1 MVKVKELIDF
11 VEIKDVIDI
20 DSDIDSTE
28 GKKNIV
34 KDYIISD
41 NLKEHILDVAENI
54 SKPKHKSVQIIG
66 GYGSGKSHLLAWFVS
81 ILENKELIDNITNDG
96 VKKRFKEVL
105 DREFAVV
112 QFELQ
117 PGVSA
122 LSDFFFDRIEQ
133 QLNDKHDIE
142 VPKRD
147 SSKVEDFKKD
157 IKDIIDAVKRK
168 DPKMGLV
175 VVIDEISDF
184 LKQKTMQQIHRDMQF
199 LRILGQVSQS
209 LDFLFI
215 GAMQE
220 NVFSNPKY
228 VGEAVS
234 FGRVAERF
242 HIVTIS
248 REDIKK
254 VISERVLKKD
264 SGQREQIDKLLS
276 DFKRMFSPINS
287 EPDKYINLYPIHPSV
302 IDVFSDLPYFE
313 KRGVIQFATV
323 WVSKILD
330 CEFPKFVT
338 YDSVFDEINSKHH
351 VRNLDEVRPVI
362 DIIETL
368 DSKIELVD
376 KDKRDD
382 ARRLIKALAVLK
394 LHGKSADNGATPEE
408 LANILLITSKTIKNT
423 DRIIVILDK
432 LREVTSGQFIAKT
445 ENNYYYLNP
454 EQSIDYDEVVKR
466 KMKTLPEGMENEELL
481 KILKYTDLIEADL
494 AESYVRSFKDSCPWS
509 DKKSFRLGNFIFDD
523 GSDQVKSDDLDF
535 NLVVQSPYVSSSKLD
550 SSKETAILSIKY
562 SDELDDALKYLAATK
577 LLINENYAK
586 SVMIKKQN
594 TCSDDARNLILQK
607 MIDSEI
613 EIDGSK
619 KKVKSII
626 SKEPDNIDEFF
637 HHVKENVFN
646 DYFSSTYSKYPKFLN
661 QISYENVKGEVESTI
676 NELLSKSERN
686 LFSNAKNILSSLD
699 LMDID
704 GNIDTSNSLYVKV
717 IVEELE
723 KNKGKNVKIDDILEK
738 LQKPPFGLDV
748 EVIYLV
754 FVVLTYNG
762 EINLRKRG
770 GGTITSSDLKDV
782 FNIGISAFRD
792 IPYATLETEFPIDSV
807 IKLFRALKLNQ
818 GYVRNIKD
826 RTKAVQEFRLKTL
839 ELKESL
845 DIIFRIFQEISS
857 KPDPIIDKQEL
868 SKKIDELDTFP
879 IGDFLE
885 VKTVNDFRKVEYDD
899 KQIDSISKNLE
910 LIQNIKG
917 FIDDYNG
924 FINREYLYMK
934 NSMEWMNSNPVIF
947 NDSDKKALNEIRVEC
962 RPLVEET
969 NNVLNSE
976 QRRILKGKLQQY
988 KKKYVDLYFMKHKT
1002 TIGDSIHWERLENVS
1017 KSNELKRLRDMK
1029 AIRCIAPLNLI
1040 KLEEKLLSLS
1050 KARCTNLTEDHLK
1063 ENYLCTWCR
1072 FPETLKNI
1080 KDINEEIS
1088 SMQESLGIISKQWNE
1103 TILSEVENYSDNVKL
1118 LSTPEKKIIQDIQSK
1133 KSLPDD
1139 IEQDAITALNNLFS
1153 ELSEIEISPK
1163 EVIDFIFSESS
1174 VLDFETFSNKLDEYK
1189 DKILETGDKKNIRI
1203 KRMESQS

>member
-1 MVKVKELIDF
+1 MVKVKDLIDF

-20 DSDIDSTE
+20 DSDIDSTD

-66 GYGSGKSHLLAWFVS
+66 GYGSGKSHLLAWMVS
-81 ILENKELIDNITNDG
+81 ILENKELIDNITNNA
-96 VKKRFKEVL
+96 VKNRFKEVL
-105 DREFAVV
+105 DRDFAVV

-133 QLNDKHDIE
+133 QLKDKHGID

-147 SSKVEDFKKD
+147 PSKVEDFKKD
-157 IKDIIDAVKRK
+157 IKDITNAIKKK

-228 VGEAVS
+228 IGEAVS

-242 HIVTIS
+242 DIVTIS

-264 SGQREQIDKLLS
+264 NEKREQIDKLLS
-276 DFKRMFSPINS
+276 DYKKMFSPINS
-287 EPDKYINLYPIHPSV
+287 DPDKYISLYPIHPSV
-302 IDVFSDLPYFE
+302 IDVFSELPYFE
-313 KRGVIQFATV
+313 KRGVIQFAMV

-330 CEFPKFVT
+330 CDFPKFVT
-338 YDSVFDEINSKHH
+338 YDSVFDEINSKHT

-362 DIIETL
+362 DIVETL

-376 KDKRDD
+376 KDKRED
-382 ARRLIKALAVLK
+382 ARRLIKALAVLR
-394 LHGKSADNGATPEE
+394 LHGKSVDNGATPEE
-408 LANILLITSKTIKNT
+408 LANKLLITSKTIKNT

-481 KILKYTDLIEADL
+481 KILKYTDLIESDL
-494 AESYVRSFKDSCPWS
+494 AESYVRSFMDSCPWS

-523 GSDQVKSDDLDF
+523 GSEQVKSDELDF
-535 NLVVQSPYVSSSKLD
+535 NLVVKSPYVSGSKLD
-550 SSKETAILSIKY
+550 SSKDTAILSIKY
-562 SDELDDALKYLAATK
+562 AEDLDDALKYLAATK

-586 SVMIKKQN
+586 SVMIKRQN
-594 TCSDDARNLILQK
+594 EGRDIARNLILQK
-607 MIDSEI
+607 MIDSEV

-626 SKEPDNIDEFF
+626 SKEPDSIDEFF
-637 HHVKENVFN
+637 HHLKENLFN
-646 DYFSSTYSKYPKFLN
+646 EYFSSTYPKYPKFLN
-661 QISYENVKGEVESTI
+661 QISYENIKGEVESTI
-676 NELLSKSERN
+676 NELLSKGEKN

-723 KNKGKNVKIDDILEK
+723 KNKGKNVKIEDIVGK
-738 LQKPPFGLDV
+738 LQKTPFGLNT

-754 FVVLTYNG
+754 LVALTYNG

-782 FNIGISAFRD
+782 FNVGISAFRD
-792 IPYATLETEFPIDSV
+792 IPYATLETEFPIDAV
-807 IKLFRALKLNQ
+807 IKLFRALSLNQ

-826 RTKAVQEFRLKTL
+826 RTKAVQEFRSKAL
-839 ELKESL
+839 ELKEHL
-845 DIIFRIFQEISS
+845 EIINRSFQELSS
-857 KPDPIIDKQEL
+857 KPDPVVDKAEL
-868 SKKIDELDTFP
+868 SNKIDELDTFP
-879 IGDFLE
+879 VNDFLE

-899 KQIDSISKNLE
+899 NQIESISKNLD
-910 LIQNIKG
+910 LIINLKG
-917 FIDDYNG
+917 FIDDYND
-924 FINREYLYMK
+924 FISRDFLYMK
-934 NSMEWMNSNPVIF
+934 NSMVWMDSYPLVF
-947 NDSDKKALNEIRVEC
+947 TGSDKAQLNEIRVEC
-962 RPLVEET
+962 KPLVVET
-969 NNVLNSE
+969 DNILNSE

-988 KKKYVDLYFMKHKT
+988 KKKYIDLYFMKHKT
-1002 TIGDSIHWERLENVS
+1002 TIGESIHWERLENVS
-1017 KSNELKRLRDMK
+1017 RSNELKKLRDMK
-1029 AIRCIAPLNLI
+1029 AIRCINPLNLN

-1050 KARCTNLTEDHLK
+1050 KARCTNLTDDLLK
-1063 ENYLCTWCR
+1063 ENYFCTWCH
-1072 FPETLKNI
+1072 FPETLKDI
-1080 KDINEEIS
+1080 SDINEEIS
-1088 SMQESLGIISKQWNE
+1088 NIQESLGVILKEWND
-1103 TILSEVENYSDNVKL
+1103 TILSEIETYSDNVKL
-1118 LSTPEKKIIQDIQSK
+1118 LSIPEKKVVEEIRSEK
-1133 KSLPDD
+1133 CLPSE
-1139 IEQDAITALNNLFS
+1139 IEQETITALNNLFS
-1153 ELSEIEISPK
+1153 ELSEIEISPR
-1163 EVIDFIFSESS
+1163 ELLDFIFSETS
-1174 VLDFETFSNKLDEYK
+1174 VLDYETFSNKLDEYK
-1189 DKILETGDKKNIRI
+1189 EKILETGNKKNIRI
-1203 KRMESQS
+1203 KRQGE

>member
-34 KDYIISD
+34 KDYIISE
-41 NLKEHILDVAENI
+41 NIKGELLKVIENI
-54 SKPKHKSVQIIG
+54 SNPKHKSVQIIG
-66 GYGSGKSHLLAWFVS
+66 GYGSGKSHLLAWLVS
-81 ILENKELIDNITNDG
+81 ILENKELIDEITEDS
-96 VKKRFKEVL
+96 VKKHFK
-105 DREFAVV
+105 DGINRDFAVV

-122 LSDFFFDRIEQ
+122 LSDFFFDRVEQ
-133 QLNDKHDIE
+133 QLKDKHGID
-142 VPKRD
+142 VSKRD
-147 SSKVEDFKKD
+147 DSKAEDFKKD
-157 IKDIIDAVKRK
+157 IKDIIDAVKKK
-168 DPKMGLV
+168 DHKMGLV

-254 VISERVLKKD
+254 VISERVLKKN
-264 SGQREQIDKLLS
+264 SGQREQIDNLLS
-276 DFKRMFSPINS
+276 EYKSMFSPINS

-338 YDSVFDEINSKHH
+338 YDSVFDEINSKHT
-351 VRNLDEVRPVI
+351 VRNLDEVRPVV

-368 DSKIELVD
+368 DSKIELIE
-376 KDKRDD
+376 KDKQDD
-382 ARRLIKALAVLK
+382 ARRLIKALAVLR

-408 LANILLITSKTIKNT
+408 LANALLITSKTIKNT
-423 DRIIVILDK
+423 DRIVVILDK

-481 KILKYTDLIEADL
+481 KIVKYTDLIDADL

-535 NLVVQSPYVSSSKLD
+535 NLVLQSPYVSSSKLD
-550 SSKETAILSIKY
+550 SAKETAILSIKY
-562 SDELDDALKYLAATK
+562 SDELDYALKYLAATK

-594 TCSDDARNLILQK
+594 EGRDNARNLILQK

-637 HHVKENVFN
+637 HHLKENVFN
-646 DYFSSTYSKYPKFLN
+646 DYFSSTYPKYPKFLN
-661 QISYENVKGEVESTI
+661 QISYENIKGEIETTI

-704 GNIDTSNSLYVKV
+704 GNIDTANSLYVKV

-723 KNKGKNVKIDDILEK
+723 KNKGKNVKIDDIIEK
-738 LQKPPFGLDV
+738 LQKTPFGLDV

-782 FNIGISAFRD
+782 FNIGINAFRD

-826 RTKAVQEFRLKTL
+826 RTKAVQEFRKKAL
-839 ELKESL
+839 ELKENL
-845 DIIFRIFQEISS
+845 DYIFRSFKEISS
-857 KPDPIIDKQEL
+857 KPEPIIDKQEL
-868 SKKIDELDTFP
+868 TKKIEELDAFP
-879 IGDFLE
+879 IDDFLE
-885 VKTVNDFRKVEYDD
+885 IKTVNDFRKVEYDD
-899 KQIDSISKNLE
+899 KQIDSITKNLE
-910 LIQNIKG
+910 LIQNLKG
-917 FIDDYNG
+917 FIDEYNDFISQDY
-924 FINREYLYMK
+924 FYMK
-934 NSMEWMNSNPVIF
+934 KSMEWMDSHPQIF
-947 NDSDKKALNEIRVEC
+947 NDSDKAALNEIRVEC
-962 RPLVEET
+962 HPLVEET
-969 NNVLNSE
+969 NNILNSE

-988 KKKYVDLYFMKHKT
+988 KKKYIDLYFMKHKT

-1017 KSNELKRLRDMK
+1017 RSNELKRLRDMK
-1029 AIRCIAPLNLI
+1029 AIRCVNPLNLN
-1040 KLEEKLLSLS
+1040 KLEESLLSLS
-1050 KARCTNLTEDHLK
+1050 NARCTNLTEDHLK

-1072 FPETLKNI
+1072 FPETLKDI
-1080 KDINEEIS
+1080 TDINNEIS
-1088 SMQESLGIISKQWNE
+1088 NIQNSLGIITKQWNE
-1103 TILSEVENYSDNVKL
+1103 TIIGEIENYSDNIKL
-1118 LSTPEKKIIQDIQSK
+1118 LSTPEKKKIEEIQSK
-1133 KSLPDD
+1133 KKLPAEVDQ
-1139 IEQDAITALNNLFS
+1139 ETITALNNLFS

-1163 EVIDFIFSESS
+1163 EILDFIFSHSS
-1174 VLDFETFSNKLDEYK
+1174 VLDYETFSKKLDEYK
-1189 DKILETGDKKNIRI
+1189 DKILESGDKKNIRV
-1203 KRMESQS
+1203 KRQEE